1 MHIHLL
7 HTYST
12 NRHTLTSYI
21 TQKHVP
27 LLNVGMNTCTLTS
40 YRDMGTH
47 MHIHDLH
54 TCTHRGMHI
63 YAHSLTGKH
72 IDSLPTC
79 TQTHYTNLHR

>member
-1 MHIHLL
+1 M
-7 HTYST
+7 YAY
-12 NRHTLTSYI
+12 TLTSYI
-21 TQKHVP
+21 QYKQTDTLSLHTSLRNMYP
-27 LLNVGMNTCTLTS
+27 YSLTS